1 MEVESSSSP
10 NCFFEDPLEKEL
22 GVLPG
27 AISSKTSSGHVRKN
41 IRVLTGDIIS
51 KAAAMLGGSSSE

>member
-10 NCFFEDPLEKEL
+10 SCFFEDPLEKEL

-27 AISSKTSSGHVRKN
+27 AISSNTSSGQVKKN
-41 IRVLTGDIIS
+41 MRVLTGDMIS